1 MIVQGNDMMW
11 FVNGKSIANAT
22 SHKLTISAETADTSN
37 KDTGGD
43 WDSQEIKKLSFEG
56 SSENLFSVDGKG
68 SGFDELF
75 DLMIA
80 KTPIDAIFS
89 IEKSASEKALTD
101 APEDGWTAPTS
112 GGYKGKVV
120 ITSLDINAPNGD
132 KATFTVSFKGYG
144 ALSKLA

>member
-101 APEDGWTAPTS
+101 APEDGWTAPTA
-112 GGYKGKVV
+112 GGYKGKVI

>member
-89 IEKSASEKALTD
+89 IEKSALEKALTD

-120 ITSLDINAPNGD
+120 ITSLEINAPNGE